1 MANKRKNNNINTN
14 NDELLETNNTENLT
28 SEEEIKETEEH
39 IQTVEK
45 VDETEA
51 KEAETTVEQTI
62 TEVKEEPKKIE
73 EPVATEIK
81 EEPVAKK
88 KEKASF
94 KSFFRYKNGKPIKY
108 VEDNGFNKE
117 MKTIAKQRGYYE
129 DIFKTNV
136 LN

>member
-14 NDELLETNNTENLT
+14 NDELLETNNIENLT

-51 KEAETTVEQTI
+51 KEVETTVEQTI
-62 TEVKEEPKKIE
+62 TEVKEEP
-73 EPVATEIK
+73 VATKTK
-81 EEPVAKK
+81 EEAVIEK
-88 KEKASF
+88 KEKANF
-94 KSFFRYKNGKPIKY
+94 KSFFKYKNGNPIKY
-108 VEDNGFNKE
+108 VEDNNFSKE

>member
-14 NDELLETNNTENLT
+14 NDELLETNKTENLT

-45 VDETEA
+45 ADETEA
-51 KEAETTVEQTI
+51 KEVETTVEQTI
-62 TEVKEEPKKIE
+62 TEVKEEP
-73 EPVATEIK
+73 VATEIK
-81 EEPVAKK
+81 EEPVVEN

-94 KSFFRYKNGKPIKY
+94 KSFFKYKNGKPIKY
-108 VEDNGFNKE
+108 VEDNNFSKE

>member
-51 KEAETTVEQTI
+51 KEVETTVEQTI

-73 EPVATEIK
+73 EPVA
-81 EEPVAKK
+81 KK

-94 KSFFRYKNGKPIKY
+94 KSFFKYKNGKPIKY
-108 VEDNGFNKE
+108 VEDNNFSKE

>member
-14 NDELLETNNTENLT
+14 NDELLEINNTENLT

-51 KEAETTVEQTI
+51 KEVETTVEQTI
-62 TEVKEEPKKIE
+62 TEVKEEP
-73 EPVATEIK
+73 VATKTK

-94 KSFFRYKNGKPIKY
+94 KSFFKYKNGKPIKY
-108 VEDNGFNKE
+108 VEDNNFSKE

>member
-14 NDELLETNNTENLT
+14 NDELLETNNTENLA

-51 KEAETTVEQTI
+51 KEVETTVEQTI
-62 TEVKEEPKKIE
+62 TEVKEEP
-73 EPVATEIK
+73 VATKTK

-94 KSFFRYKNGKPIKY
+94 KSFFKYKNGKPIKY
-108 VEDNGFNKE
+108 VEDNSFSKE